1 MFYKQGRLSI
11 NCDEVRHS
19 ALESGRV
26 DTTVT
31 QEGRRGTE
39 PDSQNVSVGH
49 IKVWGDGCRVA
60 RCGVSTSV

>member
-1 MFYKQGRLSI
+1 
-11 NCDEVRHS
+11 
-19 ALESGRV
+19 LESGRV

-39 PDSQNVSVGH
+39 PDSQSVSVGH